1 MKTIA
6 WLVTRMVLARF
17 FLIVLGIT
25 IFVVTLDVVTFARD
39 ILALKNNEMS
49 AVFTYFVLKL
59 PVTMTRFI
67 PISSLLAILLTFT
80 ELSYRNEL
88 SAIWNAG
95 VSYLQLIIA
104 LLPLGLFLGGVNFLI
119 NDQAIP
125 RVTPTLHEWGIGD
138 FGKKRPTLS
147 KNDPLWMR
155 AGNDIVRAA
164 KANSLA
170 TSLNDVTIFRRDPN
184 GLLREQIHAARAD
197 FVRGRWELNRAI
209 VYYRSNLPPHRVDRL
224 IYSGDMRPAAAGAR
238 TGDPEEMS
246 SADLSYFIN
255 NAGFGIRP
263 AYVYETWWNKR
274 LAMFL
279 STFMLIAITVPLAST
294 FRRGGGI
301 GIFFAI
307 GVGIGFVFFIL
318 DGITLT
324 LGEIGAIPAW
334 MAAWVPMFIFTALA
348 MTLVFRAEE
357 L

>member
-6 WLVTRMVLARF
+6 WLITRMVLARF

-49 AVFTYFVLKL
+49 AVLVYFVLKM

-95 VSYLQLIIA
+95 VSHLQLIVA
-104 LLPLGLFLGGVNFLI
+104 LLPLGILLGGVNFLI

-138 FGKKRPTLS
+138 YGKKRLNLS

-164 KANSLA
+164 MSNSQA
-170 TSLNDVTIFRRDPN
+170 TSLTDVTIFRRDPN

-197 FVRGRWELNRAI
+197 LVRGRWELNRAI

-246 SADLSYFIN
+246 SADLSYFID

-279 STFMLIAITVPLAST
+279 STFMLIAITIPLAST

-307 GVGIGFVFFIL
+307 GVGIGFLFFIL

-324 LGEIGAIPAW
+324 LGEIGVIPAW

>member
-49 AVFTYFVLKL
+49 AVLTYFVLKL

-95 VSYLQLIIA
+95 VSHLQLIIA

-138 FGKKRPTLS
+138 YGKKRLTLS

-170 TSLNDVTIFRRDPN
+170 TSLTDVTIFRRDPN

-197 FVRGRWELNRAI
+197 FFRGRWELSRAI

-307 GVGIGFVFFIL
+307 GVGIGFLFFIL

>member
-1 MKTIA
+1 
-6 WLVTRMVLARF
+6 
-17 FLIVLGIT
+17 
-25 IFVVTLDVVTFARD
+25 
-39 ILALKNNEMS
+39 
-49 AVFTYFVLKL
+49 
-59 PVTMTRFI
+59 
-67 PISSLLAILLTFT
+67 
-80 ELSYRNEL
+80 
-88 SAIWNAG
+88 
-95 VSYLQLIIA
+95 LIIA

-138 FGKKRPTLS
+138 YGKKRLNLS

-155 AGNDIVRAA
+155 AGDDIVRAA
-164 KANSLA
+164 KSNSNA
-170 TSLNDVTIFRRDPN
+170 TSLTDVTIFRRDAN

-197 FVRGRWELNRAI
+197 LIRGRWELNRAI
-209 VYYRSNLPPHRVDRL
+209 VYYRSNLPPNRVDRL

-246 SADLSYFIN
+246 SADLSYFIE

-274 LAMFL
+274 ISMFL
-279 STFMLIAITVPLAST
+279 STFLLIAITVPLAST

-307 GVGIGFVFFIL
+307 GVGVGFLFFIL

-324 LGEIGAIPAW
+324 LGEIGVIPAW
-334 MAAWVPMFIFTALA
+334 MAAWVPMFTFTALA

-357 L
+357 M

>member
-1 MKTIA
+1 
-6 WLVTRMVLARF
+6 
-17 FLIVLGIT
+17 
-25 IFVVTLDVVTFARD
+25 
-39 ILALKNNEMS
+39 MS
-49 AVFTYFVLKL
+49 AVLIYFVLKL

-95 VSYLQLIIA
+95 VSHLQLIIA

-138 FGKKRPTLS
+138 YGKKRLNLS

-164 KANSLA
+164 KSNAHA
-170 TSLNDVTIFRRDPN
+170 TSLTDVTIFRRDAN

-197 FVRGRWELNRAI
+197 LVRGRWELNRAI
-209 VYYRSNLPPHRVDRL
+209 VYYRSNLPAHRVDRL
-224 IYSGDMRPAAAGAR
+224 IYSSDMRPAAAGAR

-246 SADLSYFIN
+246 SADLSYFID

-274 LAMFL
+274 LVMFL

-307 GVGIGFVFFIL
+307 GVGIGFLFFIL

-324 LGEIGAIPAW
+324 LGEIGVIPAW

>member
-1 MKTIA
+1 MKVIA
-6 WLVTRMVLARF
+6 WLITRMVLARF

-39 ILALKNNEMS
+39 ILALKNNDMS
-49 AVFTYFVLKL
+49 AVLTYFLLKL
-59 PVTMTRFI
+59 PIAMTRFL

-95 VSYLQLIIA
+95 VSHVQLVIA
-104 LLPLGLFLGGVNFLI
+104 LLPLGLFLGGINFLI

-125 RVTPTLHEWGIGD
+125 HVTPTLHEWGIGD
-138 FGKKRPTLS
+138 YGKKRLNLG

-155 AGNDIVRAA
+155 SGNDIVRASGS
-164 KANSLA
+164 NSQA
-170 TSLNDVTIFRRDPN
+170 TSLTDVTIFRRDAN

-197 FVRGRWELNRAI
+197 LVRGRWELNGAV
-209 VYYRSNLPPHRVDRL
+209 VYYRSNLPPHRVGRL
-224 IYSGDMRPAAAGAR
+224 IYSGNMRPAAAGAR

-246 SADLSYFIN
+246 SADLSYFIQ

-274 LAMFL
+274 VAMFL
-279 STFMLIAITVPLAST
+279 STFILIAITVPLAST

-307 GVGIGFVFFIL
+307 GVGLGFLFFIL

-324 LGEIGAIPAW
+324 LGEIGVIPAW
-334 MAAWVPMFIFTALA
+334 MAAWVPILIFTALA
-348 MTLVFRAEE
+348 TTLVFRAEE

>member
-1 MKTIA
+1 MKTIG
-6 WLVTRMVLARF
+6 WLITRMVLARF

-49 AVFTYFVLKL
+49 AVFIYFVLKL

-67 PISSLLAILLTFT
+67 PISSLLAILLAFT

-95 VSYLQLIIA
+95 VSHLQLIIA

-138 FGKKRPTLS
+138 YGKKRLNLS

-164 KANSLA
+164 RSNSQA
-170 TSLNDVTIFRRDPN
+170 TSLTDVTIFRRDVN
-184 GLLREQIHAARAD
+184 GLLREQIHAAQAD
-197 FVRGRWELNRAI
+197 LVRGRWELNRAV

-246 SADLSYFIN
+246 SADLSYFIDN
-255 NAGFGIRP
+255 SGFGIRP

-274 LAMFL
+274 VVMFL

-307 GVGIGFVFFIL
+307 GVGIGFLFFIL

-324 LGEIGAIPAW
+324 LGEIGVLPAW